1 MTSELAST
9 ATTIRAA
16 SPHVDSGAA
25 RIAAMFDEHFE
36 SIWRFLRRMGVPQR
50 DVDDA
55 AQEVM
60 LIATRKVEQIA
71 PGKER
76 GFLFGVA
83 YRVASDARRAQANRR
98 ETDLDGLEERIDASP
113 DPEILVDRLRARA
126 VLDQVLEG
134 MPLDFR
140 AVFVLTEIDGLSMG
154 EVAELLEIPGGT
166 VASRLRR
173 GREHFDAR
181 VKRVRAQLRN
191 AEGAR

>member
-1 MTSELAST
+1 MARELASS
-9 ATTIRAA
+9 AATIRVPT
-16 SPHVDSGAA
+16 PHVESGAD
-25 RIAAMFDEHFE
+25 RIAAMFDAHFE
-36 SIWRFLRRMGVPQR
+36 SIWRFLRRMGVPEG
-50 DVDDA
+50 DVDDY

-60 LIATRKVEQIA
+60 LVATRKVEQIE

-98 ETDLDGLEERIDASP
+98 ETDADALDERIDVTP

-140 AVFVLTEIDGLSMG
+140 AVFVLAEIDGLSMT
-154 EVAELLEIPGGT
+154 EIAELLQIPGGT

-173 GREHFDAR
+173 GREHFEAQ
-181 VKRVRAQLRN
+181 VKRLRAQLQN
-191 AEGAR
+191 AEGVR

>member
-1 MTSELAST
+1 MTRELASPVG
-9 ATTIRAA
+9 TIRAA
-16 SPHVDSGAA
+16 PPHGARGA
-25 RIAAMFDEHFE
+25 GRIAAMFDEHFE
-36 SIWRFLRRMGVPQR
+36 SIWRFLRRMGVPEG

-60 LIATRKVEQIA
+60 LIATRKVAQIE

-83 YRVASDARRAQANRR
+83 YRVASDARRARANRR
-98 ETDLDGLEERIDASP
+98 ETDVEGLEDRVDATP

-140 AVFVLTEIDGLSMG
+140 AVFVLTEIDGLSMA
-154 EVAELLEIPGGT
+154 EISELLGIPGGT

-173 GREHFDAR
+173 GREHFDVG
-181 VKRVRAQLRN
+181 VKRIRAQLHN
-191 AEGAR
+191 AEGSL